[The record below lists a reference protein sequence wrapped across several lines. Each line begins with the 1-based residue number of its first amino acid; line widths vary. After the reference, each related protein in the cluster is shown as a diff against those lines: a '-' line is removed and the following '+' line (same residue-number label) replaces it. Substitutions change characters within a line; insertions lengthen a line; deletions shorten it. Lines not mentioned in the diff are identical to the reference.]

1 MEKKFDLLVMILRG
15 RLVHNGH
22 KAVIDTALAHAHNVL
37 LLIGS
42 ANRSRDTNGNEFVA
56 EETHEMLRAVYPTIT
71 DDGARVSLRFIDDEM
86 HDEQDLRWLM
96 GVQRAVAA
104 EKAVLNGWRGTD
116 APALRIGLIGFSK
129 DQSSYYLKRFPQ
141 WSSVNVSGYR
151 HQGKIVSATDLR
163 REFFY
168 AEKFGS
174 EAVSRIRSRIP
185 EGVARYLMDWA
196 FDNHAIIGQLRAQ
209 RQFLD
214 DYRKEHQFIG
224 KLDKDGKP
232 MGVPYQPSHTT
243 TDAIVIQSG
252 HVLLIRR
259 KMNPGLGKW
268 ALPGGFVGDKEYTR
282 DAVIRELKEE
292 TKIAL
297 SENVLRLAFRQKI
310 VFSDPFRSER
320 GRIITH
326 AYLFLLNDRIE
337 LPKVEGADDADYAEW
352 VPLGELDPKT
362 MHDDHYWII
371 MKAINMLPV
380 D

>member
-22 KAVIDTALAHAHNVL
+22 KAVIDAALAQAHNVL

-56 EETHEMLRAVYPTIT
+56 QEAYEMLRAVYPGNS
-71 DDGARVSLRFIDDEM
+71 DDGARLSLRLIDDEM

-96 GVQRAVAA
+96 GVQRAVAD
-104 EKAVLNGWRGTD
+104 EKACLARWRGSD
-116 APALRIGLIGFSK
+116 APALHIGLIGFSK
-129 DQSSYYLKRFPQ
+129 DQTSYYLKKFPQ
-141 WSSVNVSGYR
+141 WASVNVQGYK
-151 HQGKIVSATDLR
+151 HNGKIVSATDLR
-163 REFFY
+163 KEFFY

-185 EGVARYLMDWA
+185 EGVARYLLDWS
-196 FDNHAIIGQLRAQ
+196 FDNHSIIGQLRAQ
-209 RQFLD
+209 RAFLL
-214 DYRKEHQFIG
+214 DYAKEHQFIG
-224 KLDKDGKP
+224 KLDGEGKP
-232 MGVPYQPSHTT
+232 LGTPYRPSHTT
-243 TDAIVIQSG
+243 VDSIVIQSG

-268 ALPGGFVGDKEYTR
+268 ALPGGFVGDKEYCR

-292 TKIAL
+292 TKIGL
-297 SENVLRLAFRQKI
+297 PENVLRLAFRQKI

-326 AYLFLLNDRIE
+326 AYMFLLNDRREFPVI
-337 LPKVEGADDADYAEW
+337 EGADDADKAEW
-352 VPLGELDPKT
+352 VALGELDPTT

>member
-1 MEKKFDLLVMILRG
+1 MEKQFDLLVMILRG

-22 KAVIDTALAHAHNVL
+22 KAVIDTALAQAHNVL

-42 ANRSRDTNGNEFVA
+42 ANRSRDTNGNEFIA
-56 EETHEMLRAVYPTIT
+56 EETHGMLRAVYPTF
-71 DDGARVSLRFIDDEM
+71 DADGIHVSLRFIDDEM

-96 GVQRAVAA
+96 GVQRAVAD
-104 EKAVLNGWRGTD
+104 EKACINRWRGKD
-116 APALRIGLIGFSK
+116 VPALRIGLIGFSK
-129 DQSSYYLKRFPQ
+129 DQSSYYLKKFPQ
-141 WSSVNVSGYR
+141 WSSVNVQGYR

-174 EAVSRIRSRIP
+174 EAVNRIRSRIP

-326 AYLFLLNDRIE
+326 AYIFLLSDRTT

>member
-15 RLVHNGH
+15 RLVHSGH
-22 KAVIDTALAHAHNVL
+22 KAVIDTALAQAYNVL

-42 ANRSRDTNGNEFVA
+42 SNRSRDTNGNEFVA
-56 EETHEMLRAVYPTIT
+56 EETHDMLRAIYPTIEE
-71 DDGARVSLRFIDDEM
+71 DGGRVSLRFIDDEM

-96 GVQRAVAA
+96 GVQRAVAD
-104 EKAVLNGWRGTD
+104 EKACINRWRGSESGT
-116 APALRIGLIGFSK
+116 LRIGLIGFSK
-129 DQSSYYLKRFPQ
+129 DQTSYYLKRFPQ
-141 WSSVNVSGYR
+141 WSSVNVAGYR
-151 HQGKIVSATDLR
+151 HAGKIVSATDLR

-174 EAVSRIRSRIP
+174 EAVNRIRSRIP
-185 EGVARYLMDWA
+185 ENVARYLLDWA
-196 FDNHAIIGQLRAQ
+196 FDNHHIIMQLRAQ

-214 DYRKEHQFIG
+214 DYKKEHQFVG
-224 KLDKDGKP
+224 KLDKDGRP
-232 MGVPYQPSHTT
+232 MGVSYQPSHTT
-243 TDAIVIQSG
+243 VDAIVIQSG

-259 KMNPGLGKW
+259 KLNPGLGKW
-268 ALPGGFVGDKEYTR
+268 ALPGGFVGEAEYTR

-320 GRIITH
+320 GRIVTH

-337 LPKVEGADDADYAEW
+337 LPKVEGADDADKAVW